1 MGRRAGSGGVR
12 RKAEQT
18 RKLLLDAGVQLL
30 RERAC
35 QVGDH
40 VVAAALSHVR
50 FTEVADRATAMV
62 REQPENPHA
71 KVTTGAIYNLWPN
84 QVDYQVDLLLHVA
97 QLQSVLVPGSDES
110 ADRFRTA
117 QAAGVPVDKAVAD
130 LACDVTHHYQQDPLF
145 RVELGFLVG
154 ARDRRVKQALAHRQE
169 TFFATA
175 DQRWQ
180 TVLDVYGLQLVTGH
194 QLRDLTTAI
203 ATGIIGSTVLSYAH
217 SDDEVDIE
225 GRSLADRVAA
235 EVAVAVFRAFTQHAG

>member
-1 MGRRAGSGGVR
+1 MGRRAGGGVR
-12 RKAEQT
+12 RTAEQT
-18 RKLLLDAGVQLL
+18 RKLLLDAGVELL

-50 FTEVADRATAMV
+50 FTEVADRATALV
-62 REQPENPHA
+62 REQAESPRA
-71 KVTTGAIYNLWPN
+71 TVTTGAIYNLWAN

-117 QAAGVPVDKAVAD
+117 QAAGVTVDQAVAD
-130 LACDVTHHYQQDPLF
+130 LVREVTRHYRQDPLF

-175 DQRWQ
+175 DHRWQ
-180 TVLDVYGLQLVTGH
+180 TVLDVYGLQLVPGRR
-194 QLRDLTTAI
+194 LRDLTTAVAI
-203 ATGIIGSTVLSYAH
+203 GIIGSTVLSFAH
-217 SDDEVDIE
+217 SDDEADDR
-225 GRSLADRVAA
+225 GDADRVAA
-235 EVAVAVFRAFTQHAG
+235 DVGVAVFRAHTRHAC